1 MASTNRC
8 VDKPDNPVNKT
19 LVIACGAI
27 ARELMAVLKANDWQ
41 HMDVQCLPAK
51 WHNTPDLI
59 APGVEAKIK
68 KYKHEVD
75 RILVAYGDCGTGG
88 HLDAVIERHR
98 SDIAIERLPGNH
110 CYDFFTGLEQFEAL
124 ADSELGTFY
133 LTDYLAANFERLILD
148 NFGIR
153 KHPELREMIF
163 AHYTRV
169 LYLAQRDD
177 PALRQKAMAAAA
189 ALALP
194 LEVKVT
200 GLVPFNLSMQHINI
214 KVA

>member
-1 MASTNRC
+1 MSIDQENI
-8 VDKPDNPVNKT
+8 NSST

-27 ARELMAVLKANDWQ
+27 AHELVSVLKANQWR

-59 APGVEAKIK
+59 APGVEEKII
-68 KYKHEVD
+68 KYKHQID

-98 SDIAIERLPGNH
+98 DDVSIERLPGNH
-110 CYDFFTGLEQFEAL
+110 CYDFYAGLKRFEAL
-124 ADSELGTFY
+124 SDDELGTFY

-153 KHPELREMIF
+153 KHLELREMIF
-163 AHYTRV
+163 ANYTRV

-177 PALRQKAMAAAA
+177 PALMQKANAAAA
-189 ALALP
+189 ALDLP
-194 LEVKVT
+194 LEIEFT
-200 GLVPFNLSMQHINI
+200 GLKPFNQYMKYINI
-214 KVA
+214 KAA